1 MVRLKF
7 FFASPGHVDFLD
19 CTNEISK
26 CFECECEA
34 FRLIK
39 CAPQIY
45 LKAIRMRYNETV
57 KKYMYYK
64 GVFCRKYVTMCLY
77 TVP

>member
-7 FFASPGHVDFLD
+7 LFASSGHVDFLD

-45 LKAIRMRYNETV
+45 LRAISEVQRACKEVHVLQRS
-57 KKYMYYK
+57 
-64 GVFCRKYVTMCLY
+64 LSS
-77 TVP
+77 